1 MANSVFEHMRQP
13 FVVACRA
20 AWKSRPPSPV
30 RVDGAWERLTDA
42 STRRVR
48 TARRGVTRRKQ
59 IYLILKP
66 GGYLLWHTPFMFPFH
81 GVPADYFR
89 YTHAGAAAVCEDS
102 GLEVIEA
109 APDGGYAA
117 VLGHVV
123 GMDTRFFS
131 DEEIHRVHELPHWKD
146 LDNLHHK
153 VSYHLSTKLVA
164 RKPPSN

>member
-1 MANSVFEHMRQP
+1 MAR
-13 FVVACRA
+13 RA
-20 AWKSRPPSPV
+20 ASLLLVLASAASQYSAEQRQDFEKTREALLARDPL
-30 RVDGAWERLTDA
+30 AQQLT
-42 STRRVR
+42 
-48 TARRGVTRRKQ
+48 
-59 IYLILKP
+59 
-66 GGYLLWHTPFMFPFH
+66 
-81 GVPADYFR
+81 
-89 YTHAGAAAVCEDS
+89 GAAAVCEDS

>member
-1 MANSVFEHMRQP
+1 MVTQHTMAR
-13 FVVACRA
+13 RA
-20 AWKSRPPSPV
+20 ASLLLV
-30 RVDGAWERLTDA
+30 LA
-42 STRRVR
+42 SAASQYSAEQQQEFEKTRE
-48 TARRGVTRRKQ
+48 A
-59 IYLILKP
+59 L
-66 GGYLLWHTPFMFPFH
+66 
-81 GVPADYFR
+81 
-89 YTHAGAAAVCEDS
+89 
-102 GLEVIEA
+102 LEVIEA

-146 LDNLHHK
+146 LDNLQHK

>member
-1 MANSVFEHMRQP
+1 MITHSGQFFGYTTQW
-13 FVVACRA
+13 C
-20 AWKSRPPSPV
+20 
-30 RVDGAWERLTDA
+30 GARH
-42 STRRVR
+42 
-48 TARRGVTRRKQ
+48 
-59 IYLILKP
+59 P
-66 GGYLLWHTPFMFPFH
+66 
-81 GVPADYFR
+81 
-89 YTHAGAAAVCEDS
+89 YTHAGAAAVCEDA
-102 GLEVIEA
+102 GHEVIEA

>member
-1 MANSVFEHMRQP
+1 MPQTRQDNERFE
-13 FVVACRA
+13 
-20 AWKSRPPSPV
+20 
-30 RVDGAWERLTDA
+30 
-42 STRRVR
+42 
-48 TARRGVTRRKQ
+48 RRGRNAAARA
-59 IYLILKP
+59 LINKIKKIS
-66 GGYLLWHTPFMFPFH
+66 Y
-81 GVPADYFR
+81 
-89 YTHAGAAAVCEDS
+89 AAAVCEDA

>member
-1 MANSVFEHMRQP
+1 MAPGNASLTRR
-13 FVVACRA
+13 RA
-20 AWKSRPPSPV
+20 AFAPR
-30 RVDGAWERLTDA
+30 DA
-42 STRRVR
+42 AS
-48 TARRGVTRRKQ
+48 
-59 IYLILKP
+59 
-66 GGYLLWHTPFMFPFH
+66 
-81 GVPADYFR
+81 
-89 YTHAGAAAVCEDS
+89 HAGNKS
-102 GLEVIEA
+102 TS
-109 APDGGYAA
+109 PDGGYAA

>member
-1 MANSVFEHMRQP
+1 MPRGVEIIASMAPGRASFRR
-13 FVVACRA
+13 CRI
-20 AWKSRPPSPV
+20 
-30 RVDGAWERLTDA
+30 
-42 STRRVR
+42 
-48 TARRGVTRRKQ
+48 ARRGVTRRKQ
-59 IYLILKP
+59 IYLVLKP

-164 RKPPSN
+164 RKKPPSN

>member
-1 MANSVFEHMRQP
+1 MLQP
-13 FVVACRA
+13 CHVEPLLVEGDLAIGRGPVVGRAEVLFREAEDVVSAALILLAHGLPRAEERRLVVATVPRN
-20 AWKSRPPSPV
+20 
-30 RVDGAWERLTDA
+30 GLTA
-42 STRRVR
+42 
-48 TARRGVTRRKQ
+48 Q
-59 IYLILKP
+59 P
-66 GGYLLWHTPFMFPFH
+66 
-81 GVPADYFR
+81 
-89 YTHAGAAAVCEDS
+89 AGAAAVCEDA
-102 GLEVIEA
+102 GLEVVEA

>member
-1 MANSVFEHMRQP
+1 M
-13 FVVACRA
+13 
-20 AWKSRPPSPV
+20 
-30 RVDGAWERLTDA
+30 
-42 STRRVR
+42 
-48 TARRGVTRRKQ
+48 TARRAASLVLFAAAAAQYSAEQRQEFERTRQELLARDPLAAQ
-59 IYLILKP
+59 LRDEHLHGRLPRKP
-66 GGYLLWHTPFMFPFH
+66 GDLHHRWGRDSRSGSISRHTQHQFMWY
-81 GVPADYFR
+81 VADTY
-89 YTHAGAAAVCEDS
+89 GPK
-102 GLEVIEA
+102 L
-109 APDGGYAA
+109 PYAA

>member
-1 MANSVFEHMRQP
+1 MR
-13 FVVACRA
+13 RA
-20 AWKSRPPSPV
+20 ASLVLLAAAAAQSPYSADQ
-30 RVDGAWERLTDA
+30 RQDFER
-42 STRRVR
+42 TRQELL
-48 TARRGVTRRKQ
+48 ARDPLAAKLRDEHLHGR
-59 IYLILKP
+59 LP
-66 GGYLLWHTPFMFPFH
+66 MLWHTPFMFPFH

-89 YTHAGAAAVCEDS
+89 YTHAGAAAVCEDA

>member
-1 MANSVFEHMRQP
+1 M
-13 FVVACRA
+13 
-20 AWKSRPPSPV
+20 
-30 RVDGAWERLTDA
+30 
-42 STRRVR
+42 
-48 TARRGVTRRKQ
+48 
-59 IYLILKP
+59 
-66 GGYLLWHTPFMFPFH
+66 LWHTPFMFPFH

-131 DEEIHRVHELPHWKD
+131 DEEIHKVHSLPHWRD

>member
-1 MANSVFEHMRQP
+1 MTH
-13 FVVACRA
+13 
-20 AWKSRPPSPV
+20 
-30 RVDGAWERLTDA
+30 
-42 STRRVR
+42 
-48 TARRGVTRRKQ
+48 RKQ

-89 YTHAGAAAVCEDS
+89 YTHAGAAAVCEDA

>member
-1 MANSVFEHMRQP
+1 MQLFYA
-13 FVVACRA
+13 
-20 AWKSRPPSPV
+20 
-30 RVDGAWERLTDA
+30 
-42 STRRVR
+42 
-48 TARRGVTRRKQ
+48 
-59 IYLILKP
+59 IKP

-89 YTHAGAAAVCEDS
+89 YTHAGAAAVCEDA

-164 RKPPSN
+164 RKPPSDA